1 METNPA
7 LINSAVV
14 KEGFIKKR
22 NGRLRQ
28 WTDRYFVL
36 STSTIAYKVKQD
48 APNFRQTFDLSPG
61 CLVTE
66 VTPES
71 RVGGKKLY
79 SFWVVWP
86 HEKKGEKGEKKDDSD
101 DEHEHVNKSE
111 DESNKPKMKDLKHV
125 VEQEKLAHERQKEIV
140 AEQVELHQQ
149 YDSSVSMGAKVA
161 AVAVGGVVVGAL
173 TAGIGLVPYFTI
185 VGITA
190 AASGGA
196 MAFSFRRPM
205 DSRLIM
211 ACDNM
216 KDASDWKEA
225 IERQIALVTD
235 KLKPALPVDPNVIS
249 TILDRS
255 AQGGEWKRVREV
267 EGIRVVE
274 HVIADGLGCKTR
286 CRRGQIV
293 VGSTCNEA
301 FLAIMNAKLWPK
313 QGRVKLSASCVHL
326 L

>member
-1 METNPA
+1 MEVNHSS
-7 LINSAVV
+7 NSSIIV
-14 KEGFIKKR
+14 KEGNIKKR

-36 STSTIAYKVKQD
+36 STNTIAYKVKQD
-48 APNFRQTFDLSPG
+48 APSFRQTFDLSPG

-71 RVGGKKLY
+71 RVGGKKLF

-101 DEHEHVNKSE
+101 DDHDHIKSD
-111 DESNKPKMKDLKHV
+111 DESNRPKVKDLKHV

-211 ACDNM
+211 ACENM
-216 KDASDWKEA
+216 REASDWKEA
-225 IERQIALVTD
+225 IERQIAFVTD

-249 TILDRS
+249 TILDR
-255 AQGGEWKRVREV
+255 
-267 EGIRVVE
+267 
-274 HVIADGLGCKTR
+274 
-286 CRRGQIV
+286 
-293 VGSTCNEA
+293 
-301 FLAIMNAKLWPK
+301 
-313 QGRVKLSASCVHL
+313 
-326 L
+326 